1 MKSESLRWQFFI
13 SLHPA
18 ITLELGSLIILS
30 TTICWIF
37 ETMESFLRSIL
48 VFGTSFLDIFS
59 WEFINAALMAA
70 MIIIAA
76 DPVTLRFL
84 RLPPGGIMLTW
95 LALFVLKLATM
106 LLESTAFRFKLL
118 LLLLLLLML
127 LLMLITK
134 VMMPIAKEAK
144 STAFE
149 PLMIEVEAAFVHETA
164 GGALW
169 YMKGR
174 SWVDLFFFFL
184 LCLRFFSDGD
194 IQEEKEW
201 EGPFLP

>member
-1 MKSESLRWQFFI
+1 M
-13 SLHPA
+13 
-18 ITLELGSLIILS
+18 
-30 TTICWIF
+30 ICF
-37 ETMESFLRSIL
+37 T
-48 VFGTSFLDIFS
+48 
-59 WEFINAALMAA
+59 LMAA
-70 MIIIAA
+70 MIMIAA

-95 LALFVLKLATM
+95 LALLVLKLATM

-134 VMMPIAKEAK
+134 VMMPMPKNKSIIGLVLTANHTLWLARWVQLKVINLISMWRAAQIKFYDQPTIIFLGNISLIINLFLPIAKEAK

-184 LCLRFFSDGD
+184 LSGNKTEPRSCNSCS
-194 IQEEKEW
+194 
-201 EGPFLP
+201 